1 MYEVIFLLALAFLY
15 ITFAVFQDIKT
26 KEIFNWI
33 SFSLIIF
40 ALTFRFFYSIF
51 EGDNFTFFYM
61 GLIGFG
67 IFFLLGNLLYYSR
80 VFAGGDA
87 KIMIALGAILPISPD
102 IFQNLKIFFS
112 FFIIFL
118 LAGFL
123 YTLITSA
130 FLFVKNF
137 NSFKKEFSKQFK
149 KTKTLIC
156 TLTFLSLIFLI
167 LGFLWNLFFVLGLL
181 LFITS
186 YLYIYSKSIDEAC
199 MIKKVKAK
207 DLEEGD
213 WLYSDLRIGKK
224 VIKATWDG
232 LTEKDIREIRKSHK
246 EVRIRDGIPFS
257 PVFWISF
264 MLISLLIFFNI
275 NLWNP
280 FW

>member
-1 MYEVIFLLALAFLY
+1 MYEVIFLFVLAFLY
-15 ITFAVFQDIKT
+15 ILFAVVQDIKT

-40 ALTFRFFYSIF
+40 ALTFRFFYSVL

-61 GLIGFG
+61 GLIGLG

-87 KIMIALGAILPISPD
+87 KLMIALGTILPIYPD
-102 IFQNLKIFFS
+102 IFQNLEIFFS
-112 FFIIFL
+112 FFVVFL
-118 LAGFL
+118 LAGFF

-130 FLFVKNF
+130 FLFIKNF
-137 NSFKKEFSKQFK
+137 DLFKKEVSKQFK
-149 KTKTLIC
+149 KTKIIIGA
-156 TLTFLSLIFLI
+156 LTFLSIILLL
-167 LGFLWNLFFVLGLL
+167 LGFLWNLFFILGVL

-213 WLYSDLRIGKK
+213 WLYSDIRVGNK

-232 LTEKDIREIRKSHK
+232 LSERDIREIRKK
-246 EVRIRDGIPFS
+246 KREVKIRDGIPFS
-257 PVFWISF
+257 PVFLIS
-264 MLISLLIFFNI
+264 LIIISLLILFNI